1 MKKGER
7 ERGMKT
13 VITELKQRLT
23 IKYMI
28 SRLSYKSFSISIHK
42 QKNVKDEH
50 NSSKKNI
57 SFNLILFL
65 SSLSPAFF
73 FRTHKI

>member
-1 MKKGER
+1 
-7 ERGMKT
+7 MKT
-13 VITELKQRLT
+13 VITKLKQRLT

-28 SRLSYKSFSISIHK
+28 SRLSYKSFSIFIHK

-57 SFNLILFL
+57 F
-65 SSLSPAFF
+65 
-73 FRTHKI
+73 

>member
-1 MKKGER
+1 
-7 ERGMKT
+7 MKT

-57 SFNLILFL
+57 F
-65 SSLSPAFF
+65 
-73 FRTHKI
+73 